1 MDATRIARIVEL
13 AKTAAGTDAD
23 RQWRAAEAQK
33 AFTNAENETS
43 NSLRAGAI
51 SAGQGRQHRAE
62 ITASLRRYAA
72 GRPPTTDGTLLE
84 NSERG
89 LRREYGPDA
98 GIADRNRMDARRA
111 TREDRRDAGA
121 FRASYNKGDPQ
132 PEWGH
137 SNAYVQ
143 QKRNAAQVPTPA
155 QDAAI
160 RNMDLPSVASR
171 LRSNAT
177 PTARVTT
184 RAGESGASPAP
195 FRRLDTRE
203 ANLAF
208 AAAQREGG
216 QQPRKMTFEAEPSP
230 PLQVGV
236 GGANH
241 VGITHHGAQGV
252 VAAVP
257 NMSNESIFRAGSSED
272 KRRMSNW
279 RADAPGAG
287 RGPLADERRRGIVDK
302 INAQREAGR
311 AQAGNSAAAG
321 PVAATSSAEARAVR
335 LPTAAV
341 SATGSQFPAQQSVIR
356 AAQMEGPPARRVAP
370 APGGNAAD
378 PSFRSALSTAQSL
391 RGADGQKL
399 QGAELVKAFQARMAQ
414 RDSASQ
420 NIAATPATPRSAV
433 SASLPSQP
441 KTPPAPGH
449 VMPGSPSES
458 PRNSNG
464 KTMRISSSDLDSPT
478 RPGVSVAAPGQSPPP
493 PVAPVLPPA
502 PRRLQYA
509 PNVTLPTT
517 PVASPPRPSGAGQ
530 MAQQPM
536 VPPLTLSGRFGG

>member
-1 MDATRIARIVEL
+1 
-13 AKTAAGTDAD
+13 
-23 RQWRAAEAQK
+23 
-33 AFTNAENETS
+33 
-43 NSLRAGAI
+43 
-51 SAGQGRQHRAE
+51 
-62 ITASLRRYAA
+62 
-72 GRPPTTDGTLLE
+72 
-84 NSERG
+84 
-89 LRREYGPDA
+89 
-98 GIADRNRMDARRA
+98 
-111 TREDRRDAGA
+111 
-121 FRASYNKGDPQ
+121 
-132 PEWGH
+132 
-137 SNAYVQ
+137 
-143 QKRNAAQVPTPA
+143 
-155 QDAAI
+155 
-160 RNMDLPSVASR
+160 
-171 LRSNAT
+171 
-177 PTARVTT
+177 
-184 RAGESGASPAP
+184 
-195 FRRLDTRE
+195 
-203 ANLAF
+203 
-208 AAAQREGG
+208 
-216 QQPRKMTFEAEPSP
+216 
-230 PLQVGV
+230 
-236 GGANH
+236 
-241 VGITHHGAQGV
+241 
-252 VAAVP
+252 
-257 NMSNESIFRAGSSED
+257 
-272 KRRMSNW
+272 MSNW